1 MNIEEKFQQARE
13 FLSEE
18 NFTEALP
25 RFEELTRLR
34 PDSPV
39 MWLGYGSAAASVRQ
53 RGAAT
58 QAWQKA
64 RELSAGNSNLLL
76 QLGHQYRGAHQ
87 WTEARAC
94 YEEAAQADSKG
105 IDPLISLAMLF
116 EKNHQLKDA
125 RACVDKCL
133 AINPSDEQARYFCA
147 LLDRREDK
155 IQEAERGLRD
165 LIASEPK
172 HPYVRYACRYELA
185 QILDKT
191 DRFDEAMSA
200 LSEAKAMVRNLAD
213 IDEVSEAFDAVMD
226 RGRSV
231 KDQPKDLFRSWV
243 KPFLKKDCKPLPALA
258 FLGGHPRSGTTLME
272 QILGAHPAI
281 LALDEPHLFQTVL
294 IPEFQKVRPLSS
306 ARLDIVRRLYRNA
319 MEEEC
324 RCDASGKLLLE
335 KNPSLTAALP
345 TWLRVFPDLR
355 VVIALRDPRDV
366 VISCYFQ
373 NLPLNVA
380 NANFLSLERTARHYA
395 ALMDVWLAVR
405 QWEGVQWI
413 ETRYED
419 TVADLENEGR
429 RVTEFLGLPWN
440 DAQRRF
446 YEKSRKQLV
455 HCPTYHDVT
464 RPVYTRSVA
473 RWRAYEKHLAPVL
486 AILEPYCR
494 AFGYDC

>member
-1 MNIEEKFQQARE
+1 MNIEEKFQQARYL
-13 FLSEE
+13 LSEE

-34 PDSPV
+34 PHSPAI
-39 MWLGYGSAAASVRQ
+39 WLGYGSAAASARQ
-53 RGAAT
+53 SDTAKK
-58 QAWQKA
+58 AWHKA
-64 RELSAGNSNLLL
+64 RELSVGNPNMLL
-76 QLGHQYRGAHQ
+76 QLGHQYRGAHV
-87 WTEARAC
+87 WSEARAC

-133 AINPSDEQARYFCA
+133 AINPSDDQARYFCA

-155 IQEAERGLRD
+155 LEQAERGLRD
-165 LIASEPK
+165 LIASGPK

-185 QILDKT
+185 QILDET
-191 DRFDEAMSA
+191 DRFDEAMSE
-200 LSEAKAMVRNLAD
+200 LLDAKAMVRNLAD

-226 RGRSV
+226 RGRCV
-231 KDQPKDLFRSWV
+231 KDQPKDVFQTWA
-243 KPFLKKDCKPLPALA
+243 KAFPKKDRKPIPALA

-281 LALDEPHLFQTVL
+281 LALDEPHLFQTIL
-294 IPEFQKVRPLSS
+294 IPEFHKRRPLSS
-306 ARLDIVRRLYRNA
+306 GRLNIVRRLYTQA
-319 MEEEC
+319 LEQEC
-324 RCDASGKLLLE
+324 GCDSTGKLLLE

-355 VVIALRDPRDV
+355 VVVALRDPRDV

-429 RVTEFLGLPWN
+429 RVTEFLGLPW
-440 DAQRRF
+440 DDVQRRF
-446 YEKSRKQLV
+446 YEKSQKQRL

-464 RPVYTRSVA
+464 QPVYTRSVA
-473 RWRAYEKHLAPVL
+473 RWRDYEKHLTPVL
-486 AILEPYCR
+486 PMLESYCR
-494 AFGYDC
+494 AFGYDR